1 MRRTYPL
8 FDITPIGIEFVAA
21 AFAGC
26 ALRRRDIAQV
36 VPHRIARYLQLPG
49 NLPNAHPLAGEYFDF
64 HLFLYAQHDP
74 KRAKIYTRWVSF
86 KLLAVGQF
94 KGSSSLCVKG
104 KQPVQ
109 LE

>member
-1 MRRTYPL
+1 MRRTEPL
-8 FDITPIGIEFVAA
+8 LDITPIGIEFVAA

-36 VPHRIARYLQLPG
+36 VPHRIARYRSCREISRILIPWRANTLISTCSSML
-49 NLPNAHPLAGEYFDF
+49 NMTL
-64 HLFLYAQHDP
+64 